1 MSEAIEK
8 TPGNDSTTVEEQAVS
23 TVEAPSYTQRQ
34 TFGQLLRGDLG
45 FIPVLI
51 TLVIIMVFF
60 QIVSKGLFFS
70 SGNLTN
76 LFLQT
81 AQIGLLGVGIT
92 LVLLLGEIDLSVA
105 AVSTLC
111 GVIMGVLSE
120 RVGGGLPPFIS
131 IPGALLAG
139 ALIGFINGYFIAILR
154 IPSFIVTLA
163 TSITYSGLLI
173 TLLQGQATL
182 EINNTFIDNIAGSPT
197 SYLTDAL
204 GIGLPT
210 IVVLLYVAY
219 RIYDYRRRRSMG
231 LRNPAT
237 PQFILELVIPVIL
250 VEGAIVIFE
259 SNHGVPYST
268 AILFAFIMI
277 FWIILTKT
285 RAGRHIYAVGGNKE
299 AARRAGISVSGIQL
313 AVFTLCSFMAAAGG
327 IIEASRTTS
336 ASTQVSSNLLLNA
349 IAAAVIGGVSL
360 FGGKGSVWTIV
371 LGILIIGSLA
381 NGLALLN
388 LGADKVAIVEG
399 LVLLVAVTV
408 DALIRRAQARTGR

>member
-1 MSEAIEK
+1 MSDIKEN
-8 TPGNDSTTVEEQAVS
+8 TTDPDSASAQAPSSS
-23 TVEAPSYTQRQ
+23 TVEAPSYRQRQ
-34 TFGQLLRGDLG
+34 SIGQLLRGDLG
-45 FIPVLI
+45 FFPVLI
-51 TLVIIMVFF
+51 TLVVIMIFF
-60 QIVSKGLFFS
+60 QVVSKGLFFS

-81 AQIGLLGVGIT
+81 AQIGLLGVGII

-111 GVIMGVLSE
+111 GVILGVLSE
-120 RVGGGLPPFIS
+120 RVGGGLPPWVS

-182 EINNTFIDNIAGSPT
+182 EIQNTFIDNIAGSPT

-210 IVVLLYVAY
+210 VAVLLYVAY
-219 RIYDYRRRRSMG
+219 RIYDYRKRQTMG
-231 LRNPAT
+231 LRNPAL
-237 PQFILELVIPVIL
+237 PQFIGLLILPVLL
-250 VEGAIVIFE
+250 VEGAVVIFE

-268 AILFAFIMI
+268 AILFAAIVI
-277 FWIILTKT
+277 FWFLLTKT
-285 RAGRHIYAVGGNKE
+285 PFGRHIYAVGGNKE
-299 AARRAGISVSGIQL
+299 AARRAGISVVGIQL

-388 LGADKVAIVEG
+388 LGADIVAIVEG

>member
-1 MSEAIEK
+1 MSDIIEN
-8 TPGNDSTTVEEQAVS
+8 TPNTDPTSTKEPPPS
-23 TVEAPSYTQRQ
+23 TVEAPSYRQRQ
-34 TFGQLLRGDLG
+34 SIGQLLRGDLG

-51 TLVIIMVFF
+51 TLVVIMVFF
-60 QIVSKGLFFS
+60 QVVSKGLFFS

-81 AQIGLLGVGIT
+81 AQIGLLGVGII

-111 GVIMGVLSE
+111 GVILGVLSE
-120 RVGGGLPPFIS
+120 RVGGGLPPWIS
-131 IPGALLAG
+131 ISGALLAG

-182 EINNTFIDNIAGSPT
+182 EINNSFIDNIAGSPT
-197 SYLTDAL
+197 SYLTDVL
-204 GIGLPT
+204 GIALPT
-210 IVVLLYVAY
+210 IAVLLYVLY
-219 RIYDYRRRRSMG
+219 RVFDYRKRSSMG
-231 LRNPAT
+231 LRNPSF
-237 PQFILELVIPVIL
+237 PQFILQLVIPVLL

-268 AILFAFIMI
+268 AILFAAIVI

-285 RAGRHIYAVGGNKE
+285 RFGRHIYAVGGNKE
-299 AARRAGISVSGIQL
+299 AARRAGISVVGIQL

-327 IIEASRTTS
+327 IVQASRTTS

-388 LGADKVAIVEG
+388 LGADIVAIVEG